1 MTITI
6 TAEVDGQT
14 FAVEP
19 HRITGLDA
27 LSFRHE
33 VGAEL
38 DAVVLGWLEA
48 GQVPALLADLAVVKW
63 LWLRQNGQPL
73 VSLAVVAASV
83 PLLPEP
89 TDEAA

>member
-1 MTITI
+1 MTISI

-27 LSFRHE
+27 LAFRVD
-33 VGAEL
+33 VGQEI
-38 DAVVLGWLEA
+38 DAVILEWLEA
-48 GQVPALLADLAVVKW
+48 GEVPALLADLAVAKW

-73 VSLAVVAASV
+73 VSLASVAASV
-83 PLLPEP
+83 TLLPEP
-89 TDEAA
+89 DDEAA